1 MRMMKRWRKRV
12 RALLHT
18 ETVDRELDEELAFHL
33 EMETEKHVR
42 LGLTPEQARRKA
54 RLAFGAVRQHKAETR
69 DARWMS
75 WLPGVSLDLRLGA
88 RMLRKYPGLTLV
100 GGLAMAF
107 GIWLGAVTFEL
118 VGLVVHPTLPLPGGD
133 RIVQI
138 RLWDAEASNTEPRA
152 LHDYVVWRDAVRS
165 VTDLG
170 AFEDVSRNVFAD
182 DGEARPAVTAEITA
196 SAFRIAPDA
205 PLMGRTL
212 VESDERPGAPP
223 VAVLGYDLW
232 RTRFNSRPDIIG
244 WSVRIGNDFATV
256 VGVMPDGFAFPMAHE
271 LWMPFR
277 PDVAD
282 QAPREGPAITVF
294 GRLAPGVSIG
304 TARAEL
310 ASLGRR
316 EASELPVTHA
326 HLLPQVKPYTT
337 LFMEPN
343 PQDMLLM
350 LSIPV
355 FAVMLLGLV
364 CSNVALLLF
373 ARAATRETELVVRSA
388 LGASRRRI
396 VAQLFAEALV
406 LGGLA
411 AFVGLA
417 AAGFTIDRWGY
428 QYLKSDY
435 AMLPF
440 WYDPHLSVTTVLYA
454 IALTVLGAA
463 IAGILPGLKV
473 THGLGARLRNGTAG
487 AGLRFG
493 GVWTAVIIAQVAVT
507 AAFPA
512 VAFIE
517 QRELW
522 RIEAYDVG
530 FRADQY
536 LGVGLELDAVA
547 DAGANSGKDGA
558 AQQARYATV
567 LEELRRRVADEPGVA
582 GVTFA
587 DRLPRMYHHE
597 RYIEVEGLSAALAR
611 TGVSTSPVSRDSSL
625 SQVSIAT
632 IEPGYF
638 DVLEAPILAGRAFH
652 SGDAASRARVAIVDQ
667 VFVKRVLHGRSA
679 VGQRLRFVTPS
690 MSPDS
695 ATEQREPWF
704 EIVGV
709 VKELGMT
716 FPAHRDRDPGV
727 YLPVVMDSTGPL
739 YMAVHARGDP
749 MALVPRVR
757 AIATAV
763 DPALRLSEIQR
774 VDEVS
779 SELLWFISLWIR
791 ITVLLTAIALL
802 LSLAGIYAVM
812 SFTVARRTREIGIR
826 AALGASAR
834 TMVASIFRR
843 PLTQVGIGVALGS
856 AAGGLLFFA
865 TIGEGISIVGVGLFV
880 LYAAVILSV
889 CLLACI
895 VPTRRAL
902 RVEPMEALRAE

>member
-1 MRMMKRWRKRV
+1 MPIFRRWRKRL
-12 RALLHT
+12 RALVHT
-18 ETVDRELDEELAFHL
+18 ETVDRELDEELSFHL
-33 EMETEKHVR
+33 EMETEKNIR
-42 LGLTPEQARRKA
+42 AGMSPAEARRTA
-54 RLAFGAVRQHKAETR
+54 RLAFGAVRQHKADAR

-107 GIWLGAVTFEL
+107 GIWMGAVTFEL

-133 RIVQI
+133 RVVQI
-138 RLWDAEASNTEPRA
+138 RLWDAEASSAEPRA
-152 LHDYVVWRDAVRS
+152 LHDYMLWREAVRS

-170 AFEDVSRNVFAD
+170 AFENVSRNVFAD
-182 DGEARPAVTAEITA
+182 DGEARPAVAAEVTA
-196 SAFRIAPDA
+196 SAFHIAPAA

-212 VESDERPGAPP
+212 VEPDEQPGAPP
-223 VAVLGYDLW
+223 VVVLGYDLW
-232 RTRFNSRPDIIG
+232 RTRFNSRPDIVGRSI
-244 WSVRIGNDFATV
+244 RIGDGYATV
-256 VGVMPDGFAFPMAHE
+256 VGVMPDGFAFPVAHE
-271 LWMPFR
+271 LWLPFN

-294 GRLAPGVSIG
+294 GRLAPGASIR
-304 TARAEL
+304 TAQTEL
-310 ASLGRR
+310 AALGRR
-316 EASELPVTHA
+316 EASELPATHA

-343 PQDMLLM
+343 PQDMVLM

-355 FAVMLLGLV
+355 FAVLLLALV

-373 ARAATRETELVVRSA
+373 ARAASRETELVVRSA

-406 LGGLA
+406 LGGVA
-411 AFVGLA
+411 ALVGLA
-417 AAGFTIDRWGY
+417 AAGFTIERWGH

-435 AMLPF
+435 DMLPF
-440 WYDPHLSVTTVLYA
+440 WYDPHLSVATVLYA
-454 IALTVLGAA
+454 IALSVLGAA
-463 IAGILPGLKV
+463 IAGVLPGLKV

-493 GVWTAVIIAQVAVT
+493 GVWTVVIIAQVAVT

-522 RIEAYDVG
+522 RIEAYNVG

-536 LGVGLELDAVA
+536 LAVGLQLDAG
-547 DAGANSGKDGA
+547 AGANSAEVA
-558 AQQARYATV
+558 AAHSARYAAA
-567 LEELRRRVADEPGVA
+567 LEELHRRLADEPGVA

-587 DRLPRMYHHE
+587 DRLPRMYHHQG
-597 RYIEVEGLSAALAR
+597 YVEVDGLSPSLPAQPSASSA
-611 TGVSTSPVSRDSSL
+611 SRDSSL
-625 SQVSIAT
+625 REVSLAAV
-632 IEPGYF
+632 EPDYF
-638 DVLEAPILAGRAFH
+638 DVLEAPILAGRAFN
-652 SGDAASRARVAIVDQ
+652 SSDAASRAKVAIVDE
-667 VFVKRVLHGRSA
+667 VFVRQVLHGRNA
-679 VGQRLRFVTPS
+679 VGQRLRFAVPS
-690 MSPDS
+690 RSQDGAAKEP
-695 ATEQREPWF
+695 EPWF
-704 EIVGV
+704 QIVGV

-716 FPAHRDRDPGV
+716 YPAHRDRDPGI
-727 YLPVVMDSTGPL
+727 YFPLAMDSSGPL
-739 YMAVHARGDP
+739 YMAVHAKGDP
-749 MALVPRVR
+749 MSLVPRVR
-757 AIATAV
+757 AIAAAV

-774 VDEVS
+774 VDQVSNEV
-779 SELLWFISLWIR
+779 LWFIGLWIH
-791 ITVLLTAIALL
+791 ITELLTAIALL

-826 AALGASAR
+826 VALGASAR
-834 TMVASIFRR
+834 SMVASIFRR
-843 PLTQVGIGVALGS
+843 PLTQVSIGVALGS
-856 AAGGLLFFA
+856 ALGALLFLQMGSGNVSA
-865 TIGEGISIVGVGLFV
+865 AGVGLFV
-880 LYAAVILSV
+880 AYAAIILCV